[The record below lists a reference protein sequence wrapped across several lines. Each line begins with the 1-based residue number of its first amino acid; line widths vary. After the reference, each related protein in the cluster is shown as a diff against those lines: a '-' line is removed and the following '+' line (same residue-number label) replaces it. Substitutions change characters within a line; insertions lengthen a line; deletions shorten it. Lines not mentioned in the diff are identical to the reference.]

1 MHTSY
6 LIIKVMAKKKN
17 ISQEKIVEWYMNTML
32 VSGKPNSIY
41 SFAQEN
47 NFEEA
52 NFYKHFSSFESLEK
66 SIFGIFAKET
76 IHLLHKTEA
85 YKQYSSKE
93 KLLSFYY
100 TFFELLTANRSYV
113 LLQLKEIKSDLSQL
127 MVLKELRKE
136 FIHFVNEISLEKIDF
151 KNERIN
157 KIQDKTISESYWIQL
172 LMVMKFWKD
181 DESSNFEKT
190 DVFIEKSIKASF
202 DIQQIAPIK
211 SVIDL
216 AKFLWKEKGTSV

>member
-1 MHTSY
+1 
-6 LIIKVMAKKKN
+6 MAKKKN
-17 ISQEKIVEWYMNTML
+17 ITQEKIVEWYMNTML

-52 NFYKHFSSFESLEK
+52 DFYKHFSSFESLEK

-85 YKQYSSKE
+85 YKEYSSKD

-113 LLQLKEIKSDLSQL
+113 LLQFKGIKSDFSKLS
-127 MVLKELRKE
+127 VLKELRKE

-151 KNERIN
+151 KNDKVN
-157 KIQDKTISESYWIQL
+157 KIQDKTIAETYWMQL
-172 LMVMKFWKD
+172 LMVLKFWID

-190 DVFIEKSIKASF
+190 DLFIEKSIKASF
-202 DIQQIAPIK
+202 DIQQIAPVK

-216 AKFLWKEKGTSV
+216 AKFLWKEKSGMM